1 MGGGGG
7 CFFLQI
13 HYEGLRG
20 GVFGGRRRGKGVSF
34 FRQTFFSLLNGQEG
48 GARVFFLHMLKGG
61 RKGGVVGRTLPVI
74 GADNCRKVVGFL
86 GWRASRVGVV

>member
-13 HYEGLRG
+13 HYEGLGG

-34 FRQTFFSLLNGQEG
+34 FRQTFFSLLNGQG
-48 GARVFFLHMLKGG
+48 RGCHGFFFFPYVEGG
-61 RKGGVVGRTLPVI
+61 RKGEGVYL
-74 GADNCRKVVGFL
+74 L
-86 GWRASRVGVV
+86 